1 MSPVYLDG
9 EMNEM
14 GVYLKKLSILSFQL
28 LEMTVKWLKWQN
40 LLSLEQIEC
49 SGTWNHGFQTQ
60 NVQ

>member
-14 GVYLKKLSILSFQL
+14 GEYLKKLSILSFQL

-40 LLSLEQIEC
+40 LLSLERIEC
-49 SGTWNHGFQTQ
+49 FGTWNHGFQTR